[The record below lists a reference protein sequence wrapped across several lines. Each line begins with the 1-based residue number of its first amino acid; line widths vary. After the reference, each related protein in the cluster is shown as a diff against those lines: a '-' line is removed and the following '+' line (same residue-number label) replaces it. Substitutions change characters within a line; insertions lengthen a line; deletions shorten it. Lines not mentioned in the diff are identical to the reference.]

1 MELSNKKTISYGRL
15 ILVLIPAIAMVII
28 VGLAVINGGGSPPA
42 GQTEQRDNFVEVAQ
56 DASPSYPTV
65 NFSLIGEGLF
75 WLAFSSIVTFGL
87 YKTVEVYLT
96 FKREMIDELEGNV
109 RQFYISTKITGL
121 SDEQAMKLLGFE
133 PREIRMNTPKS
144 VNSSVIEFESA

>member
-1 MELSNKKTISYGRL
+1 M
-15 ILVLIPAIAMVII
+15 
-28 VGLAVINGGGSPPA
+28 
-42 GQTEQRDNFVEVAQ
+42 
-56 DASPSYPTV
+56 
-65 NFSLIGEGLF
+65 F